1 MGKHIPIRECIACR
15 KKCEKKALLRIVKK
29 DDVFLIDTDYNIDG
43 RGAYMCFDCLN
54 SPDVLKKRPLDRA
67 FKQKVNEN
75 VYKELEKM
83 WKEAE

>member
-15 KKCEKKALLRIVKK
+15 KKCEKKALLRIVRK
-29 DDVFLIDTDYNIDG
+29 DDVFFIDTKHSIEG
-43 RGAYMCFDCLN
+43 RGAYMCFDCLKN
-54 SPDVLKKRPLDRA
+54 PDTLRKRPLDRV

-83 WKEAE
+83 GKEAE